1 MKFEAFSSESSTLC
15 YLDFEK
21 NTSTIISEKNKIAVI
36 QKLDLINENYMPN
49 DILNIIE
56 DPNCIIEKEAK
67 VLNRNA
73 VVLNYNGV
81 KKLGDHFSFT
91 SSNSNYIDSKVDKI
105 YYNVKIW
112 IDTETGFLLQ
122 TIVKVNNTEQK
133 IIYNLKLNS
142 VTKEDVSVPDLSQYK
157 VTDIT
162 SKQ

>member
-1 MKFEAFSSESSTLC
+1 M
-15 YLDFEK
+15 
-21 NTSTIISEKNKIAVI
+21 
-36 QKLDLINENYMPN
+36 
-49 DILNIIE
+49 
-56 DPNCIIEKEAK
+56 
-67 VLNRNA
+67 
-73 VVLNYNGV
+73 
-81 KKLGDHFSFT
+81 
-91 SSNSNYIDSKVDKI
+91 DKI

-142 VTKEDVSVPDLSQYK
+142 VTEEDVSVPDLSQYK